1 VSALKLTAMT
11 VGGSARRK
19 WTLVI
24 SGAALCTT
32 LVVAALLCIFGFAQ
46 VLEGAKVVAL
56 WLFVLICLTLAIL
69 ALLVAV
75 SSLAPLRRRAFGD
88 WL

>member
-1 VSALKLTAMT
+1 LEQTAMT
-11 VGGSARRK
+11 IGGGARRRR
-19 WTLVI
+19 TVVT
-24 SGAALCTT
+24 SAAALCTT
-32 LVVAALLCIFGFAQ
+32 LVVAALLSIFGLAQ
-46 VLEGAKVVAL
+46 VLDGAKVVL
-56 WLFVLICLTLAIL
+56 LCLFVLMCVTLAIF

>member
-1 VSALKLTAMT
+1 MSERFGA
-11 VGGSARRK
+11 GARRRR
-19 WTLVI
+19 TVVI
-24 SGAALCTT
+24 SATALLCST
-32 LVVAALLCIFGFAQ
+32 LVVAALLSIFGPAR
-46 VLEGAKVVAL
+46 VLDGAKVVLL
-56 WLFVLICLTLAIL
+56 WLFVLMCLTLAIL

>member
-1 VSALKLTAMT
+1 MSALEQTTMT
-11 VGGSARRK
+11 GGARRRR
-19 WTLVI
+19 TVVI
-24 SGAALCTT
+24 SATALCST
-32 LVVAALLCIFGFAQ
+32 LVVAALLSIFGPAR
-46 VLEGAKVVAL
+46 VLDGAKVVLL
-56 WLFVLICLTLAIL
+56 WLFVLMCLTLAIL